1 MTAGMADFDMAAG
14 VPNNPDDWEE
24 WLRWDPT
31 TEPLSPESSTKTSN
45 NSPIQDLGFNAD
57 QFPPLPGDETL
68 APPLIVGDDSTMFDF
83 TFDQPSFNFEDGKM
97 NNNHFSFDNN
107 PKASN
112 SHFTFDDIKTNNA
125 QFMFGTGTDSNLQ
138 PILDHLKA
146 EDATSLYTPMASE
159 QQTLP
164 TALPSLP
171 SLPSPHTLPSN
182 HHPIDYAAT
191 HAIDYT
197 ATVASS
203 ASKSSP
209 ASTSHPRTSVSSVS
223 PAPEAPPRKK
233 AGRKRKVSSGDES
246 KDGIPGASPEE
257 DGPPVKKT
265 SHNVIEKR
273 YRNNLNDKI
282 QELRDSV
289 PSLRAMSR
297 PGGGDESEDLE
308 GLTPAHKLNKATVL
322 AKATEYIK
330 HLEKRNK
337 NVVTEMDA
345 LKARLASL
353 EKSVAKSAVV
363 QNVQSAAG
371 NAMFSPVMSR
381 SRQASVA
388 EQAPV
393 SSARRDQYGQQHA
406 QPVYEPQP
414 DAAEPAQRYVNG
426 QGGNGFMGKVMVGSL
441 AGLMV
446 MEGFH
451 EQEQNSQGTSGRGLF
466 AAPGLIRRGD
476 IFSAARAPQTVFPL
490 LKMFLVFGALLYIF
504 LPLLSSK
511 RQDKQ
516 KTTPLRVR
524 LAAAPSLAS
533 PVEVRRK
540 AWLTAVQSVWMPRHF
555 LLEVVSVATKML
567 KLSLRRLI
575 GSESYTMI
583 SGNNKEDEAARIKA
597 WDIAIDAQL
606 AGGDAA
612 VSYYRLLLTLM
623 VSGTLPDS
631 PIRLMQKAV
640 HFRIFFWELANA
652 GYGNLF
658 MFRDFTAKVG
668 RIYWE
673 SARSQQHAL
682 AAGEYT
688 EQQIIDDKIEPLPE
702 HLAALIELGCDD
714 VLTDEIIQRAYNL
727 AWNRPSAEKTAAN
740 QTMDNVVED
749 HAIRSPLDAV
759 AAWFSTTTIDN
770 ALSRS
775 LDDDNDVTSDVD
787 YLVELA
793 NEVSPPASGTQTRAL
808 AVKAILLDSNREAN
822 IATAVA
828 ALPARHCPSS
838 ISLGADLLTV
848 SSAVPSN
855 MITHTPVSPDINIA
869 LTLAKLLSLASPAS
883 LPAARVHAASALSSM
898 HLAPRSLTLL
908 TAVASFKTLHAF
920 SADNVLFN
928 AGKNGMDDLAG
939 SLRTWIGTR
948 AGKSAGLSKEQKKT
962 LVEAALGVSKRV
974 GGWRDEEEKDSGYGS
989 LQD

>member
-1 MTAGMADFDMAAG
+1 MPDWRELGGGADFDVSSG
-14 VPNNPDDWEE
+14 IPHEPNDWED

-31 TEPLSPESSTKTSN
+31 TEPLSPDSSTKTSN
-45 NSPIQDLGFNAD
+45 NSPIQDLGFQAD
-57 QFPPLPGDETL
+57 HFPSLPGDETL
-68 APPLIVGDDSTMFDF
+68 APPLIVGDDATMFDF
-83 TFDQPSFNFEDGKM
+83 SFDQPNFNFDNGK
-97 NNNHFSFDNN
+97 NEHD
-107 PKASN
+107 
-112 SHFTFDDIKTNNA
+112 
-125 QFMFGTGTDSNLQ
+125 QFIFGTDTNLQ
-138 PILDHLKA
+138 PIVDHLTGA
-146 EDATSLYTPMASE
+146 ESSIFPPVSE
-159 QQTLP
+159 QAQQQQQQIEL
-164 TALPSLP
+164 L
-171 SLPSPHTLPSN
+171 SPYTLPSN
-182 HHPIDYAAT
+182 DHSAAT
-191 HAIDYT
+191 
-197 ATVASS
+197 VG
-203 ASKSSP
+203 KSSP
-209 ASTSHPRTSVSSVS
+209 SSTDNPGTSVSSLS

-233 AGRKRKVSSGDES
+233 AGRKRKSSSGDES
-246 KDGIPGASPEE
+246 KSASGASPE

-337 NVVTEMDA
+337 NAITEMDA
-345 LKARLASL
+345 LKTRLAAL
-353 EKSVAKSAVV
+353 EKSVAKSAAM
-363 QNVQSAAG
+363 QNMQSAAG
-371 NAMFSPVMSR
+371 NGIFNSPSINR
-381 SRQASVA
+381 SRQGSVA
-388 EQAPV
+388 SQALGP
-393 SSARRDQYGQQHA
+393 AGRRMTEQYGQQHA
-406 QPVYEPQP
+406 QPTYEPQT
-414 DAAEPAQRYVNG
+414 DAAEPGQQRYVNA
-426 QGGNGFMGKVMVGSL
+426 QSSNGGLLGKVMVGSL

-466 AAPGLIRRGD
+466 ATPSLLRRGD
-476 IFSAARAPQTVFPL
+476 VFSVGEVSSSQTLYPL
-490 LKMFLVFGALLYIF
+490 LKMFLVFGALLYV
-504 LPLLSSK
+504 LAPLLSFKRESK
-511 RQDKQ
+511 AN
-516 KTTPLRVR
+516 TPNRVR
-524 LAAAPSLAS
+524 LTAAPSLAS

-575 GSESYTMI
+575 GSETYTII

-606 AGGDAA
+606 AGGDAE

-668 RIYWE
+668 RIYWD
-673 SARSQQHAL
+673 SARAQQHAL
-682 AAGEYT
+682 VAGGYT
-688 EQQIIDDKIEPLPE
+688 EQQIIDDKIEMLPD

-714 VLTDEIIQRAYNL
+714 VLSDEIIQRAYNL
-727 AWNRPSAEKTAAN
+727 AWNRPSAENTLAN
-740 QTMDNVVED
+740 YTMDNVIED

-759 AAWFSTTTIDN
+759 AAWFSTMTIDG

-775 LDDDNDVTSDVD
+775 LEKDNDAATDVE
-787 YLVELA
+787 YLVDLA
-793 NEVSPPASGTQTRAL
+793 NKVAPPVSGTQTRAL
-808 AVKAILLDSNREAN
+808 AAKSVLVDADREAS
-822 IATAVA
+822 IAATLA
-828 ALPARHCPSS
+828 ALPARTPS
-838 ISLGADLLTV
+838 ISLTTDSVT
-848 SSAVPSN
+848 AVPSN
-855 MITHTPVSPDINIA
+855 MITHTPVSPDIHIA
-869 LTLAKLLSLASPAS
+869 LTLAKLLSLASPTS
-883 LPAARVHAASALSSM
+883 LPAARVHAASALSAL
-898 HLAPRSLTLL
+898 HLLPSSLMLL
-908 TAVASFKTLHAF
+908 TSVAAFKLLRVF
-920 SADNVLFN
+920 SSDTVLFN
-928 AGKNGMDDLAG
+928 AGKSGVDDLAA
-939 SLRTWIGTR
+939 SLRMWIGTR
-948 AGKSAGLSKEQKKT
+948 AGKRAGLSRKQKSVM
-962 LVEAALGVSKRV
+962 VEAALSVSKRV
-974 GGWRDEEEKDSGYGS
+974 GGWREEGEEKDSGYGS